1 MSALASPA
9 QDRWL
14 DLNDILRELVAQ
26 GRVAQESAEQCLMLR
41 RASSNAQLHPLEFLA
56 AQQVDDL
63 MRPGKKHD
71 LEGLTVWL
79 ANYAGQPYLRIDP
92 LKINVAAV
100 TPLMSYAFAQRHK
113 ILAVAVDSEAVTIA
127 SAQPF
132 VSAWEDNLIHVLKR
146 PIKRVVVNPA
156 ELQRFTTEFYR
167 LARSVSGANAADQK
181 ISGVGNFEQLLSLG
195 A

>member
-1 MSALASPA
+1 MSALASPT

-26 GRVAQESAEQCLMLR
+26 GRVAQEQAEQCMVLR
-41 RASSNAQLHPLEFLA
+41 RSSANAQLHPLEFLA

-63 MRPGKKHD
+63 QRPGRKHD

-79 ANYAGQPYLRIDP
+79 ANFAGQPYLRIDP
-92 LKINVAAV
+92 LKIDVAAV

-132 VSAWEDNLIHVLKR
+132 VHGWELSLIH
-146 PIKRVVVNPA
+146 I
-156 ELQRFTTEFYR
+156 
-167 LARSVSGANAADQK
+167 
-181 ISGVGNFEQLLSLG
+181 
-195 A
+195 

>member
-1 MSALASPA
+1 MSALAPSS

-14 DLNDILRELVAQ
+14 DLNDILRELIAQ
-26 GRVAQESAEQCLMLR
+26 GRISEENAEQCLVLR
-41 RASSNAQLHPLEFLA
+41 RASGNAQLHPLEFLA

-79 ANYAGQPYLRIDP
+79 ASHAGHPSLRIDP
-92 LKINVAAV
+92 LKSDVAAI

-132 VSAWEDNLIHVLKR
+132 VHGWETNLLHFLNR
-146 PIKRVVVNPA
+146 
-156 ELQRFTTEFYR
+156 
-167 LARSVSGANAADQK
+167 
-181 ISGVGNFEQLLSLG
+181 
-195 A
+195 